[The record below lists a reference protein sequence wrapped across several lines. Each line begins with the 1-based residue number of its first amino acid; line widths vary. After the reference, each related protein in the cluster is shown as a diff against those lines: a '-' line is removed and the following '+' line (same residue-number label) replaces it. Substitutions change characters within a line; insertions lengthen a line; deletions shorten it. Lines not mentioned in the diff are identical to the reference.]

1 MTFISLANI
10 LKVNRVLVELINLIK
25 KSIDK
30 KNNHLN
36 ALGWRVFKLL
46 GTKCLWSFMEE
57 MAKDHDGM
65 LKIYNIFTLKCSAT
79 SKKIVVDDVP

>member
-1 MTFISLANI
+1 
-10 LKVNRVLVELINLIK
+10 
-25 KSIDK
+25 
-30 KNNHLN
+30 
-36 ALGWRVFKLL
+36 
-46 GTKCLWSFMEE
+46 MEE